1 MSCLQQVNKYMRPDV
16 PHVTK
21 QIEILM
27 ECIRGSQMQSFAEQ
41 LNEVEMASVITF
53 TRLAWG
59 NERSG
64 DGEIVIPKDIVEYKE
79 TNL

>member
-1 MSCLQQVNKYMRPDV
+1 MKRLSYLRLGELPVFWLKEVFPLVQICL
-16 PHVTK
+16 TK
-21 QIEILM
+21 F
-27 ECIRGSQMQSFAEQ
+27 QMQSFAEQ

>member
-1 MSCLQQVNKYMRPDV
+1 MNDK
-16 PHVTK
+16 TK
-21 QIEILM
+21 QKKIHM

-53 TRLAWG
+53 TKLSWG

-64 DGEIVIPKDIVEYKE
+64 DGEIVLPKDIVEYKE
-79 TNL
+79 NDT

>member
-1 MSCLQQVNKYMRPDV
+1 
-16 PHVTK
+16 
-21 QIEILM
+21 
-27 ECIRGSQMQSFAEQ
+27 MQSIAEQ

-64 DGEIVIPKDIVEYKE
+64 DGEIVIPKDIVDYKE